1 MWIAPPAVNHRNVA
15 ASFVHNFCLFLYLG
29 YTDFQTFKLNNVFM
43 LLYIMTVCIQMIGI
57 LFVLCLLRVFVCIF
71 LFTITSIACTDF
83 HVATDVLLI
92 FGSIVSF
99 E

>member
-1 MWIAPPAVNHRNVA
+1 
-15 ASFVHNFCLFLYLG
+15 
-29 YTDFQTFKLNNVFM
+29 
-43 LLYIMTVCIQMIGI
+43 MTVCIQTIGI
-57 LFVLCLLRVFVCIF
+57 LLVLCLLCVFVCIF